1 MCPGIF
7 QSWKGHKQT
16 CFKGKTWSDTSPEA
30 CFPSNHCSS
39 KWMPASLTTSYSLP
53 LTVNGPL
60 CAQQQQFAS
69 RSSAQSGKLVRE
81 SPAAVSCEYF
91 DKIRLSWVQTGF
103 RKAARFKEVIVLF
116 RALKRSF
123 FHQLM
128 HEFTY
133 PGIKLII
140 EKALSRQPLVFL
152 LSNIF
157 VEN

>member
-1 MCPGIF
+1 MPIQIQTSSIYCPEINTVSETHDKGDYPIPFPCTQKNITPVTGGRVSRGTSQWEQQQNNVACFHLNEEHVLFPWMCPGIF

-69 RSSAQSGKLVRE
+69 TFFRTVWQTCKGISSW
-81 SPAAVSCEYF
+81 C
-91 DKIRLSWVQTGF
+91 
-103 RKAARFKEVIVLF
+103 
-116 RALKRSF
+116 
-123 FHQLM
+123 
-128 HEFTY
+128 
-133 PGIKLII
+133 
-140 EKALSRQPLVFL
+140 
-152 LSNIF
+152 
-157 VEN
+157 